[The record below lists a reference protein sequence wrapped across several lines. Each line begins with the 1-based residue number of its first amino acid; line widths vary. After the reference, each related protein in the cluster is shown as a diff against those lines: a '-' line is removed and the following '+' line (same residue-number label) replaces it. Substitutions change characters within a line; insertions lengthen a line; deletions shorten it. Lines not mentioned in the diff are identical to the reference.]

1 MSNPAEAAP
10 LIARYG
16 HNALIDLR
24 IRQRYPIALPVQYKW
39 TYRKTRGEFGTGTTI
54 NISSRGILFRGSQP
68 PPVKSLVELAL
79 TWPVSLDDRAL
90 KLVMRG
96 RVVRTA
102 GDTAAVR
109 VAQYEFRLTGSAYSG
124 AYLPAKLGR
133 VG

>member
-1 MSNPAEAAP
+1 MSSEAETALLVAP
-10 LIARYG
+10 DRQG
-16 HNALIDLR
+16 TPIDLR

-39 TYRKTRGEFGTGTTI
+39 SYRRGRGEYGTGTTI
-54 NISSRGILFRGSQP
+54 NISSRGILFRGTQP
-68 PPVKSLVELAL
+68 PPLKSVVELAL

-124 AYLPAKLGR
+124 LLLA
-133 VG
+133 